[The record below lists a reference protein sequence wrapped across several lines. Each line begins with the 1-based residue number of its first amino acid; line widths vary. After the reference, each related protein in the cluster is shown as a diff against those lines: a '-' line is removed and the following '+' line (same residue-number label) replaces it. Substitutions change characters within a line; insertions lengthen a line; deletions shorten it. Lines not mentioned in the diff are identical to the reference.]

1 MFGTPGDAALSPEWL
16 PRALFYVVNFPTFMS
31 DDLPHPGA
39 RPAVL
44 AALRQLLRPLVR
56 FLLDQQVSF
65 PMLSRLLKEIYV
77 DVADQELPLA
87 GRTQTITRLSLLTGV
102 HRKDVKR
109 LRDATAPEAA
119 FAAAAPLGA
128 LIAVRWTGDEA
139 YLDADGRPLALPRH
153 TAGDQPSF
161 EGLVA
166 SVSTDIR
173 PRTVLDE
180 WLRLGVARLDAED
193 RVHLQVEA
201 FVPETGF
208 DEKAYFFGRNTRD
221 HLAAAGHNLR
231 GELPA
236 LPDRA
241 VYYGGISEASAEELR
256 VLAEEAGM
264 EALQRVN
271 RRARSLKKRDP
282 SASSAGQRMTMGFYF
297 YRGPDD
303 DDEFRPDEPTAGSPD
318 DEA

>member
-1 MFGTPGDAALSPEWL
+1 
-16 PRALFYVVNFPTFMS
+16 MS
-31 DDLPHPGA
+31 GDLPQPGP

-56 FLLDQQVSF
+56 FLLDHQVSF

-77 DVADQELPLA
+77 DVADLELPLA

-109 LRDATAPEAA
+109 LREAEIPEAA
-119 FAAAAPLGA
+119 VAAAAPLGA
-128 LIAVRWTGDEA
+128 LIAVRWTSDEA
-139 YLDADGRPLALPRH
+139 YLDAQGRPLALPRH
-153 TAGDQPSF
+153 GSAAGPSF

-180 WLRLGVARLDAED
+180 WLRLGVARVDEQD
-193 RVHLQVEA
+193 HVHLQVDA

-208 DEKAYFFGRNTRD
+208 DEKAFFFGRNTRD
-221 HLAAAGHNLR
+221 HLAAAAHNLR
-231 GELPA
+231 GEQPS

-256 VLAEEAGM
+256 ELAERAGM
-264 EALQRVN
+264 DALQRVN
-271 RRARSLKKRDP
+271 RRARELKQRDAT
-282 SASSAGQRMTMGFYF
+282 SASAGQRMTMGFYF
-297 YRGPDD
+297 YGGPDEND
-303 DDEFRPDEPTAGSPD
+303 DVASDTSSGGSAH